1 MRKQRMGSEYFAQYL
16 LNEGVLSQAQAE
28 ELLPKMREMDLAACL
43 LDAGV
48 ADSAGLDALSGRY
61 RQCGLHPVRQAVR
74 RLSGERT
81 DLEET
86 YYEEFMELFMEE
98 LMDFLKTPAVISLE
112 PVEKSAFSKMGKTH
126 AASQR
131 LTGDLSIV
139 TGIIGRDSYFL
150 ELAKRYAQ
158 EEMDDIDDLAVDSI
172 EEFLNVLNG
181 GYMVRLAKRELETDL
196 ETPRWGR
203 NVVPHGSR
211 QLAMRI
217 CVDFGSFYAVL
228 ATDEFI

>member
-1 MRKQRMGSEYFAQYL
+1 MGSNYLAQYL
-16 LNEGVLSQAQAE
+16 LNEGVLSQTRLE
-28 ELLPKMREMDLAACL
+28 ELLPKTRDRDLSGCL
-43 LDAGV
+43 LDAGIV
-48 ADSAGLDALSGRY
+48 DSAELDVLSDRY
-61 RQCGLHPVRQAVR
+61 RQCGLHPVRHAVR
-74 RLSGERT
+74 RLHGERT
-81 DLEET
+81 ELEES
-86 YYEEFMELFMEE
+86 YYEEFMELFMDE
-98 LMDFLKTPAVISLE
+98 LMDFLKVPAVVSLE
-112 PVEKSAFSKMGKTH
+112 PVEISAFSKMEKTH

-131 LTGDLSIV
+131 LSGDLSIV

-181 GYMVRLAKRELETDL
+181 AYMVQLAKRDMETDL

-211 QLAMRI
+211 QLIMRI
-217 CVDFGSFYAVL
+217 CADFGSFYAVL

>member
-1 MRKQRMGSEYFAQYL
+1 MGSNYLAQYL
-16 LNEGVLSQAQAE
+16 LNEGVLSQARVE
-28 ELLPKMREMDLAACL
+28 ELLPKTREVALSGCL
-43 LDAGV
+43 LEAGIV
-48 ADSAGLDALSGRY
+48 DRAGLDALSARY
-61 RQCGLHPVRQAVR
+61 GQCGLHPVRYAVR

-86 YYEEFMELFMEE
+86 HYEEFMELFMDA
-98 LMDFLKTPAVISLE
+98 LMDFLKSSAVISLE
-112 PVEKSAFSKMGKTH
+112 PVEASTFFKLGKTY

-139 TGIIGRDSYFL
+139 TGIIGKDSCFL

-158 EEMDDIDDLAVDSI
+158 EDMDAIDDLAVDSI

-181 GYMVRLAKRELETDL
+181 AYMVQLAKRDLETDL

-203 NVVPHGSR
+203 NVVPHGSQ
-211 QLAMRI
+211 QLAMQI
-217 CVDFGSFYAVL
+217 CADFGSFYAVL